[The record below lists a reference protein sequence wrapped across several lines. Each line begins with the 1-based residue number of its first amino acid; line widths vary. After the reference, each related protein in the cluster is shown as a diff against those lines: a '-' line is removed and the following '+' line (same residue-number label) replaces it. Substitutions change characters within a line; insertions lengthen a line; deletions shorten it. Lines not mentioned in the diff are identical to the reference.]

1 MAGTDFLGQVAKTYM
16 FMDMVTPPRQ
26 PQVIETGYS
35 QEEMN
40 QVTRMANS
48 RIRQANAVIEKLVAG
63 ITQLRDANRKFM
75 EGSGNT
81 SSDYVSMLEGQQ
93 TEAFRVISEL
103 RTQIAHLEVENED
116 LKAGRIPA

>member
-1 MAGTDFLGQVAKTYM
+1 MAGNDMFGQMAKAYM
-16 FMDMVTPPRQ
+16 IADMLTPPRQ

-40 QVTRMANS
+40 AVTRLANS
-48 RIRQANAVIEKLVAG
+48 RIRQANAMIEKLVAG

-75 EGSGNT
+75 KGTGKT

-103 RTQIAHLEVENED
+103 RTQIARLEVENDD

>member
-16 FMDMVTPPRQ
+16 FMDMLTPPRQ

-40 QVTRMANS
+40 AVTRLANS
-48 RIRQANAVIEKLVAG
+48 RIRQANAMIEKLVAG

-75 EGSGNT
+75 KGTGKT
-81 SSDYVSMLEGQQ
+81 SSEYVTMLEGQQ

-103 RTQIAHLEVENED
+103 RTQIARLEVENED
-116 LKAGRIPA
+116 LKAGRILV

>member
-1 MAGTDFLGQVAKTYM
+1 MAGNDMFGTMAKAYM
-16 FMDMVTPPRQ
+16 IADMLSPPRQ

-40 QVTRMANS
+40 QVTRLANS
-48 RIRQANAVIEKLVAG
+48 RIRQANAMIEKLVAG

-75 EGSGNT
+75 QGTGNPP
-81 SSDYVSMLEGQQ
+81 SEYVTMLEGQQ

-103 RTQIAHLEVENED
+103 RTQIARLEVENED
-116 LKAGRIPA
+116 LKAGRILA